1 MKYIFI
7 LNSFTLKTEVEKI
20 KRRIEE
26 YCTRENME
34 FIIEINS
41 EEVSTESIVA
51 KYRDQKNILLAV
63 GGDGMVNRVLNGIAG
78 TDNILGIIPLGT
90 GNDFYKSV
98 EKDLKEYYNT
108 CDLIKINDRHFINVA
123 CFGIDADVANKKGEV
138 TSKLIPKSQR
148 YNASL
153 LKTFSQYKC
162 RNLEIEINGETLSGE
177 YTTVA
182 VCNGVYYGNGYKIS
196 PNSNPTN
203 GLLDVYVVDK
213 VNKLRMVNLILKM
226 KEGNHL
232 NEKEVHHYQTNKMII
247 KSPTSFVANIDGEEL
262 FDRRF
267 EIEVLKN
274 GIMLYYDKSLIDSII
289 K

>member
-162 RNLEIEINGETLSGE
+162 RNLEIEINGESLSGE

-182 VCNGVYYGNGYKIS
+182 VCNGIYYGNGYKIS
-196 PNSNPTN
+196 PTSNPTN

-213 VNKLRMVNLILKM
+213 VNKLKMVNLILKM

-267 EIEVLKN
+267 EIEVLKD

>member
-162 RNLEIEINGETLSGE
+162 RNLEIEINGESLSGE

-182 VCNGVYYGNGYKIS
+182 VCNGIYYGNGYKIS
-196 PNSNPTN
+196 PTSNPTN

>member
-7 LNSFTLKTEVEKI
+7 LNSYTLKTEVEKI
-20 KRRIEE
+20 KRRIED
-26 YCTRENME
+26 YCTRESME

-41 EEVSTESIVA
+41 EELSTEDIVE

-98 EKDLKEYYNT
+98 ENNLKEYYNT
-108 CDLIKINDRHFINVA
+108 CDLIKINNRYFINVA

-162 RNLEIEINGETLSGE
+162 RNLEIEINDETLSGE
-177 YTTVA
+177 YTTIA
-182 VCNGVYYGNGYKIS
+182 VCNGTYYGNGYKIS

-203 GLLDVYVVDK
+203 GLLDVYIVDK

-226 KEGNHL
+226 KDGNHI
-232 NEKEVHHYQTNKMII
+232 NEKEVHHYQTNKMVI

-267 EIEVLKN
+267 EIEVLKD

>member
-78 TDNILGIIPLGT
+78 TDNILGIIPLGS

-162 RNLEIEINGETLSGE
+162 RNLEIEINGEKLSGE

-232 NEKEVHHYQTNKMII
+232 NEKEVHHYQTNKMVI

>member
-26 YCTRENME
+26 YCTKENMK

-78 TDNILGIIPLGT
+78 TDNILGIIPLGS

-177 YTTVA
+177 YTTVV

-232 NEKEVHHYQTNKMII
+232 NEKEVHHYQTNKIII

-267 EIEVLKN
+267 EIEVSKD
-274 GIMLYYDKSLIDSII
+274 GIMLYYDKSLIDSIT

>member
-162 RNLEIEINGETLSGE
+162 RNLEIEINGESLSGE

-182 VCNGVYYGNGYKIS
+182 VCNGIYYGNGYKIS
-196 PNSNPTN
+196 PTSNPTN

-213 VNKLRMVNLILKM
+213 VNKLKMVNLILKM

>member
-78 TDNILGIIPLGT
+78 TDNILGIIPLGS

-203 GLLDVYVVDK
+203 GLLDVYIVDK